1 MKKPRIISA
10 VTLDKILFK
19 KNTIMALL
27 KWNQKLTPLDNEIQ
41 QLKGEVI
48 SMWEM
53 VLSQLQKAEKA
64 LKNMDRDLAREVIL
78 TEKRVNA
85 FELKIDS
92 DCEDIIALFAPV
104 AIDLRFVLAVLKIN
118 MNLERTGD
126 IAEGI
131 GKFVVDIPE
140 DFDVRLLE
148 ITRVIEMYQQANE
161 MVVDVMNAFEEED
174 TMMARKVFKKDDLL
188 DEINKNAAGIVAGFI
203 KENPAKIES
212 ALYILST
219 IRKLERVGD
228 QAKNMAEE
236 IIFYSEAKVLKHKP
250 KNKKSNPEEE

>member
-1 MKKPRIISA
+1 
-10 VTLDKILFK
+10 
-19 KNTIMALL
+19 
-27 KWNQKLTPLDNEIQ
+27 
-41 QLKGEVI
+41 
-48 SMWEM
+48 MWEM
-53 VLSQLQKAEKA
+53 VLSQLQKAEEA
-64 LKNMDRDLAREVIL
+64 LKNIDRDLAREVVL

-85 FELKIDS
+85 FELKIDR
-92 DCEDIIALFAPV
+92 DCEDILALFAPV
-104 AIDLRFVLAVLKIN
+104 AIDLRFILAVLKIN

-140 DFDVRLLE
+140 DFDKRLLE
-148 ITRVIEMYQQANE
+148 ITRVVEMYEQANE
-161 MVVDVMNAFEEED
+161 MISEVMNAFEEEN
-174 TMMARKVFKKDDLL
+174 TILARKVFKKDDLL
-188 DEINKNAAGIVAGFI
+188 DEINKNAATIVANYI
-203 KENPAKIES
+203 KDNPAKIES